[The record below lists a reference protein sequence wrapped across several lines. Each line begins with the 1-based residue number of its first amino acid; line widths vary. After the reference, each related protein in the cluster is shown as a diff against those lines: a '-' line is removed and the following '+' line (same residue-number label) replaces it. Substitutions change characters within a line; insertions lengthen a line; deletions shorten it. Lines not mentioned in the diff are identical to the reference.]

1 MTQPQI
7 LAVKRLRDCAKWTED
22 DWQREIQR
30 PKDVGLALLLNAAAD
45 EICRQATE
53 LESQSHV
60 QVAALIEE
68 RDALLEQVQQLTDQI
83 GEMQNRQTITFH
95 RGQAR

>member
-68 RDALLEQVQQLTDQI
+68 RDDLMDQVQQLTDALGAKQH
-83 GEMQNRQTITFH
+83 GKTR
-95 RGQAR
+95 

>member
-7 LAVKRLRDCAKWTED
+7 LAVKRLRDCAKWTEED
-22 DWQREIQR
+22 FLREIQR
-30 PKDVGLALLLNAAAD
+30 TRDVGLALLLNAAAD

-68 RDALLEQVQQLTDQI
+68 RDDLMDQVQQLTDALGAKQH
-83 GEMQNRQTITFH
+83 GKTR
-95 RGQAR
+95 